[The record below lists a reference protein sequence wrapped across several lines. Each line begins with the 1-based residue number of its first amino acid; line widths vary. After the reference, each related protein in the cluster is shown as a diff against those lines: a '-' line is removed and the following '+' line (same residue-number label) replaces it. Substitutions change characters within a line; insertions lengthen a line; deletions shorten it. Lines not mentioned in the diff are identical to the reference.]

1 MTSFYLSAAHK
12 SSGKTSVSIGLAG
25 AMVKRGLSVQTFKRG
40 PDYIDPI
47 WLAAASDK
55 PCYNLDFNTQS
66 HDEIRALFA
75 QKAAGADANFIEGSK
90 GLFDGLDAGGSDSNA
105 ALANLL
111 SLPVVLVIDCEG
123 ITRGIAPLLLGYQA
137 FDQQVNIAGVILN
150 KTGGTRHEGKVRQA
164 VENYTDIPIFGAL
177 GRSPDME
184 IPERHLGLMPAN
196 EMKSAAKVIDKLTSA
211 VEDGINLD
219 ALMALQGD
227 NIVASGAPQQS
238 QTPDITIAVAR
249 DAAFGF
255 YYPDDLEAFE
265 RAGAKLVFFDALHD
279 KALPPCDG
287 LFLGGGFPE
296 MQLQEL
302 HNNGSMRT
310 SIKNALNA
318 GLPCYAE
325 CGGLM
330 YLAKSISWRD
340 QSAEMVG
347 VIDGNIVMSERPQG
361 RGFVKLE
368 ETDAALWSSMATTNE
383 PLQAHEFH
391 YAQLKGL
398 PEDSKYAY
406 AIKRGFGI
414 DGVRDG
420 LIVGN
425 CMASF
430 SHLRNTAKTPWV
442 PAFTAFVRNHASTL

>member
-1 MTSFYLSAAHK
+1 M
-12 SSGKTSVSIGLAG
+12 
-25 AMVKRGLSVQTFKRG
+25 
-40 PDYIDPI
+40 
-47 WLAAASDK
+47 
-55 PCYNLDFNTQS
+55 
-66 HDEIRALFA
+66 
-75 QKAAGADANFIEGSK
+75 
-90 GLFDGLDAGGSDSNA
+90 
-105 ALANLL
+105 
-111 SLPVVLVIDCEG
+111 
-123 ITRGIAPLLLGYQA
+123 LGYQA
-137 FDQQVNIAGVILN
+137 FDEHVNIAEVILN
-150 KTGGTRHEGKVRQA
+150 KTGGTRHEGKLRQA

-177 GRSPDME
+177 ARSSDME

-196 EMKSAAKVIDKLTSA
+196 EMQNAAKVIDTLTKA

-219 ALMALQGD
+219 PLMALQGE
-227 NIVASGAPQQS
+227 NLAAGTIS
-238 QTPDITIAVAR
+238 QLSQKTDITTDITIAIAR

-265 RAGAKLVFFDALHD
+265 RAGAKLVFFDTLHD
-279 KALPPCDG
+279 KALPACDG

-296 MQLQEL
+296 MQLQKL
-302 HNNGSMRT
+302 HDNRSMRI
-310 SIKNALNA
+310 SIKNALDA

-330 YLAKSISWRD
+330 YLSKSISWRG
-340 QSAEMVG
+340 QSAEMAG
-347 VIDGNIVMSERPQG
+347 VIDGDIIMSERPQG

-368 ETDAALWSSMATTNE
+368 ETHVAPWSSMATLSK

-414 DGVRDG
+414 DGERDG
-420 LIVGN
+420 LIIGN

-442 PAFTAFVRNHASTL
+442 PAFTAFVRNHANSG

>member
-47 WLAAASDK
+47 WLSAASNK

-66 HDEIRALFA
+66 HEEIRALFA
-75 QKAAGADANFIEGSK
+75 QKSAGADANFIEGSK

-105 ALANLL
+105 ALAKLL
-111 SLPVVLVIDCEG
+111 SVPVVLVIDCGG

-137 FDQQVNIAGVILN
+137 FDERVNIAGVILN
-150 KTGGTRHEGKVRQA
+150 KTGGTRHEGKLRQA
-164 VENYTDIPIFGAL
+164 VENYTDIPILGAL
-177 GRSPDME
+177 ARSSDME

-196 EMKSAAKVIDKLTSA
+196 EMKNAAKVIDKLTRA

-219 ALMALQGD
+219 ALMALRGD
-227 NIVASGAPQQS
+227 AISAAACQQQS
-238 QTPDITIAVAR
+238 HPPDITIAIAR

-265 RAGAKLVFFDALHD
+265 RAGAKLVFFDTLHD

-296 MQLQEL
+296 MQMQKL
-302 HNNGSMRT
+302 HDNTSMRI
-310 SIKNALNA
+310 SIKNALDA

-330 YLAKSISWRD
+330 YLSNSISQLGQR
-340 QSAEMVG
+340 AEMAG
-347 VIDGNIVMSERPQG
+347 VIDGDIIMSDRPQG

-368 ETDAALWSSMATTNE
+368 ETDAAPWSSTVTMSE

-414 DGVRDG
+414 DGAHDG

-442 PAFTAFVRNHASTL
+442 SAFTAFVRSHVNSC

>member
-25 AMVKRGLSVQTFKRG
+25 AMVKRGLSVQSFKRG

-47 WLAAASDK
+47 WLAAASNK

-66 HDEIRALFA
+66 HEEIVQLFA
-75 QKAAGADANFIEGSK
+75 QKSAGNDVNFVEGSK

-105 ALANLL
+105 ALADLL
-111 SLPVVLVIDCEG
+111 SLPVVLVIDCAG

-137 FDQQVNIAGVILN
+137 FDPLVNIAGVILN
-150 KTGGTRHEGKVRQA
+150 KTGGTRHEGKLRQA
-164 VENYTDIPIFGAL
+164 VENYTDIPILGAL
-177 GRSPDME
+177 ARSPEME

-196 EMKSAAKVIDKLTSA
+196 EMGNAAKVIDKLTSSI
-211 VEDGINLD
+211 EEGINLD
-219 ALMALQGD
+219 ALMALRGTT
-227 NIVASGAPQQS
+227 IAASSIPQKS
-238 QTPDITIAVAR
+238 QTVDITIAIAK

-265 RAGAKLVFFDALHD
+265 REGAKLVFFDALRD
-279 KALPPCDG
+279 KVLPPCDG

-296 MQLQEL
+296 MQLQQL
-302 HNNGSMRT
+302 HDNGSMRT
-310 SIKNALNA
+310 SIKKALEA

-330 YLAKSISWRD
+330 YLSNSISWRD

-347 VIDGNIVMSERPQG
+347 VIDGDIVMSERPQG

-368 ETDAALWSSMATTNE
+368 ETSVALWSGQATTDK

-398 PEDSKYAY
+398 PKDSQYAY

-414 DGVRDG
+414 DGTRDG

-425 CMASF
+425 CTASF
-430 SHLRNTAKTPWV
+430 SHLRNTAQTPWV
-442 PAFTAFVRNHASTL
+442 SAFTDFVRNHANTR

>member
-1 MTSFYLSAAHK
+1 MASFYVSAAHK

-25 AMVKRGLSVQTFKRG
+25 AMVKRGLLVQTFKRG

-47 WLAAASDK
+47 WLAAASNK
-55 PCYNLDFNTQS
+55 PCYNLDFNAQS
-66 HDEIRALFA
+66 HEEILQLFT
-75 QKAAGADANFIEGSK
+75 QKSAGNDVNFIEGSK
-90 GLFDGLDAGGSDSNA
+90 GLFDGLAADGSDSNA
-105 ALANLL
+105 ALASLL

-123 ITRGIAPLLLGYQA
+123 ITRGIAPLLQGYQA
-137 FDQQVNIAGVILN
+137 FDKQVNIAGVILN
-150 KTGGTRHEGKVRQA
+150 KTGGTRHEGKLRQA
-164 VENYTDIPIFGAL
+164 VENYTDIPILGAL

-196 EMKSAAKVIDKLTSA
+196 EMKSAAQVIDKLTAS
-211 VEDGINLD
+211 VEGGINLD
-219 ALMALQGD
+219 LLMALQGD
-227 NIVASGAPQQS
+227 SIVTDTSSQQS
-238 QTPDITIAVAR
+238 QTTDITIAVAR

-310 SIKNALNA
+310 SIKKALES

-330 YLAKSISWRD
+330 YLSNSISWRGH
-340 QSAEMVG
+340 SAEMVG
-347 VIDGNIVMSERPQG
+347 IISGNIVMSERPQG

-368 ETDAALWSSMATTNE
+368 ETGAAPWGSMASSNE

-398 PEDSKYAY
+398 PDDSKYAY

-414 DGVRDG
+414 DGARDG

-430 SHLRNTAKTPWV
+430 SHLRNTDQTPWV
-442 PAFTAFVRNHASTL
+442 PAFTAFVRSHAKNP

>member
-47 WLAAASDK
+47 WLAAASNK

-66 HDEIRALFA
+66 HEEIRALFV
-75 QKAAGADANFIEGSK
+75 QKSAGEDVSFVEGSK
-90 GLFDGLDAGGSDSNA
+90 GLFDGLAADGSDSNA
-105 ALANLL
+105 ALASLL

-123 ITRGIAPLLLGYQA
+123 ITRGIAPLLQGYQA

-150 KTGGTRHEGKVRQA
+150 KTGGTRHEGKLCQA
-164 VENYTDIPIFGAL
+164 VENYTDIPILGAL
-177 GRSPDME
+177 GRSPEME

-196 EMKSAAKVIDKLTSA
+196 EMKSAAQVIDKLIAS
-211 VEDGINLD
+211 VEDGTNLD
-219 ALMALQGD
+219 VLMALQGD
-227 NIVASGAPQQS
+227 AIAASSTPQQS
-238 QTPDITIAVAR
+238 QTADITIAIAR

-265 RAGAKLVFFDALHD
+265 RAGAKLVFFDALKD
-279 KALPPCDG
+279 ATLPPCDG

-296 MQLQEL
+296 MQLKEL

-310 SIKNALNA
+310 SIKKALEA

-330 YLAKSISWRD
+330 YLSNSISWQG

-347 VIDGNIVMSERPQG
+347 VISGDIVMSERPQG

-368 ETDAALWSSMATTNE
+368 ETTATLWSGQASRDKVL
-383 PLQAHEFH
+383 PAHEFH
-391 YAQLKGL
+391 YAQLKDL
-398 PEDSKYAY
+398 PDDSKYAY

-430 SHLRNTAKTPWV
+430 SHLRNTAQTPWV
-442 PAFTAFVRNHASTL
+442 PAFTTFVRNHAKNA

>member
-47 WLAAASDK
+47 WLAAASNK

-66 HDEIRALFA
+66 HEEIRELFT
-75 QKAAGADANFIEGSK
+75 QKSAGNAVNFIEGSK
-90 GLFDGLDAGGSDSNA
+90 GLFDGLDPDGSDSNA

-111 SLPVVLVIDCEG
+111 SLPVVLVIDCMG

-137 FDQQVNIAGVILN
+137 FDPQVNIAGVILN
-150 KTGGTRHEGKVRQA
+150 KTGGTRHESKLRQA
-164 VENYTDIPIFGAL
+164 VENYTDIPILGAL
-177 GRSPDME
+177 GRSYEME

-196 EMKSAAKVIDKLTSA
+196 EMKSAAQVIDKLTNA

-219 ALMALQGD
+219 VLMALQGT
-227 NIVASGAPQQS
+227 NIVASTIPQQNK
-238 QTPDITIAVAR
+238 TPDITIAVAR

-265 RAGAKLVFFDALHD
+265 RAGAKLVFFNALHD
-279 KALPPCDG
+279 AALPPCDG

-302 HNNGSMRT
+302 HDNGSMRT
-310 SIKNALNA
+310 SIKKALET

-330 YLAKSISWRD
+330 YLAKSISWREH
-340 QSAEMVG
+340 SAEMVG
-347 VIDGNIVMSERPQG
+347 AIAGDIVMAERPQG

-368 ETDAALWSSMATTNE
+368 ETGAALWSGQATTDA

-398 PEDSKYAY
+398 PSDSSYAY

-414 DGVRDG
+414 DGERDG

-430 SHLRNTAKTPWV
+430 SHLRNTAQTPWV
-442 PAFTAFVRNHASTL
+442 SAFTAFVRNHATTR